1 MEEEEL
7 TIGKGCISFPLSL
20 DEGRVEPLFQL
31 RQKDG
36 DGQADRLSI
45 STVVCHMPLA
55 KG

>member
-31 RQKDG
+31 IIQDRQKDG
-36 DGQADRLSI
+36 DG
-45 STVVCHMPLA
+45 
-55 KG
+55 